1 MASKSTVKLQ
11 KTSAKPQSGATVPL
25 QDDSPVGWL
34 RRHGHLSARQADAAA
49 RLQEDYY
56 FSRLS
61 PQVTQGWDMLPAAR
75 TPRGPHEPLSLTER
89 QIAARQRFHDAMAAM
104 GSGLADVLWRVVC
117 EGAGL
122 EAAERAL
129 GWPRRAGKL
138 VLGLALDRLA
148 DHYRLPG
155 APLFYPNNRK

>member
-1 MASKSTVKLQ
+1 MSDKSTVKLQ
-11 KTSAKPQSGATVPL
+11 KSLVKPQSGAAVPL
-25 QDDSPVGWL
+25 QDDSPVSWL
-34 RRHGHLSARQADAAA
+34 RRHGHLSARQAEAAA

-56 FSRLS
+56 ISSLS
-61 PQVTQGWDMLPAAR
+61 PQVTQGWDMLPASR
-75 TPRGPHEPLSLTER
+75 MRRGPHEPLSLTER

-117 EGAGL
+117 EGTGL
-122 EAAERAL
+122 DAAERGL

-155 APLFYPNNRK
+155 ASPFLPPK

>member
-1 MASKSTVKLQ
+1 MAGKSTVKVANAP
-11 KTSAKPQSGATVPL
+11 AKPQSGAPVST
-25 QDDSPVGWL
+25 QDDSPVSWL
-34 RRHGHLSARQADAAA
+34 RRHGHLSDRQAEAAE

-56 FSRLS
+56 FSKLS
-61 PQVTQGWDMLPAAR
+61 PQVTQGWDMLPASR
-75 TPRGPHEPLSLTER
+75 VRRGPHEPLSLTER
-89 QIAARQRFHDAMAAM
+89 QIAARRRFEAAMAAM

-117 EGAGL
+117 EGNGL
-122 EAAERAL
+122 DAVERAL

-155 APLFYPNNRK
+155 GSPFLSPQ